1 MTLALI
7 HSRALDGLRAEAVT
21 VEVHLANGLPSFT
34 LVGLADT
41 EVKEARERVRAALLS
56 SGLEFPAN
64 KRITVN
70 LAPAD
75 LPKEGARFDLPIAL
89 GLLAASGQIE
99 AAPLAGLECAG
110 ELSLAG
116 ELRPVRGA
124 LAMALAL
131 RQQTS
136 PRQLLLPPASAAEAA
151 LVGGVDV
158 RQASHLLE
166 VVRALLPQSQETLQR
181 AQGGIPAKAAAG
193 PAAGPDL
200 RDIKGQAAP
209 KRALEIAAAGG
220 HSLLLVGP
228 PGSGKSMLAQR
239 LPSLLP
245 ALDEEEALES
255 AATLSLA
262 GQFRPAVWGQRPMRS
277 PHHSAS
283 AVALVGGG
291 SPPRP
296 GEISLAHHG
305 VLFLDELP
313 EFQRSALEAMR
324 ERLETGRILIARAAR
339 QAEFPARFHL
349 VAAMNPCA
357 CGFHGQAGVRQC
369 RCSPEQVARY
379 QSRLSGPLLDR
390 IDMMVE
396 VPPLP
401 PELLAAAPEGDDSAS
416 VAARVLRARERQLAR
431 QGCVNA
437 QLSPPQLDAHAGAE
451 AAAQALLE
459 RSIAALGWS
468 ARAQHR
474 LLRVARSI
482 ADLAGQANIARD
494 HVAEAIQ
501 LRRALV
507 ACKA

>member
-89 GLLAASGQIE
+89 GLLAASGQID
-99 AAPLAGLECAG
+99 ATALDGLECAG

-131 RQQTS
+131 RRQPS
-136 PRQLLLPPASAAEAA
+136 PRQLLLPPGSAAEAA

-158 RQASHLLE
+158 RQAQHLLD
-166 VVRALLPQSQETLQR
+166 VVQALAPSPASARAPRPEPLPRPRRE
-181 AQGGIPAKAAAG
+181 
-193 PAAGPDL
+193 PAAVAPSPGSGLDL

-239 LPSLLP
+239 LPGLLP
-245 ALDEEEALES
+245 PLDEEAALES

-262 GQFRPAVWGQRPMRS
+262 GQFRPDAWGQRTLRA

-291 SPPRP
+291 CK
-296 GEISLAHHG
+296 
-305 VLFLDELP
+305 
-313 EFQRSALEAMR
+313 
-324 ERLETGRILIARAAR
+324 
-339 QAEFPARFHL
+339 FHL
-349 VAAMNPCA
+349 A
-357 CGFHGQAGVRQC
+357 
-369 RCSPEQVARY
+369 
-379 QSRLSGPLLDR
+379 SRLNTNRCDYMHP
-390 IDMMVE
+390 
-396 VPPLP
+396 
-401 PELLAAAPEGDDSAS
+401 A
-416 VAARVLRARERQLAR
+416 
-431 QGCVNA
+431 GCKT
-437 QLSPPQLDAHAGAE
+437 
-451 AAAQALLE
+451 
-459 RSIAALGWS
+459 
-468 ARAQHR
+468 
-474 LLRVARSI
+474 
-482 ADLAGQANIARD
+482 AD
-494 HVAEAIQ
+494 
-501 LRRALV
+501 
-507 ACKA
+507 

>member
-1 MTLALI
+1 M
-7 HSRALDGLRAEAVT
+7 
-21 VEVHLANGLPSFT
+21 
-34 LVGLADT
+34 
-41 EVKEARERVRAALLS
+41 
-56 SGLEFPAN
+56 
-64 KRITVN
+64 TVN

-99 AAPLAGLECAG
+99 AGPLACLECAG

-131 RQQTS
+131 RQQAL
-136 PRQLLLPPASAAEAA
+136 PRQLLLPPGSAAEAA

-158 RQASHLLE
+158 RQAGHLLD
-166 VVRALLPQSQETLQR
+166 VVRALLPHSQEPLPR
-181 AQGGIPAKAAAG
+181 ADG
-193 PAAGPDL
+193 PAQATCHSADDAPLDL
-200 RDIKGQAAP
+200 RDIKGQAVP

-239 LPSLLP
+239 LAGLLP
-245 ALDEEEALES
+245 AMDEAQALES

-262 GQFRPAVWGQRPMRS
+262 GQFRPAAWGRRPLRA

-296 GEISLAHHG
+296 GEISLAHQG

-313 EFQRSALEAMR
+313 EFHRSALEALR
-324 ERLETGRILIARAAR
+324 EPLETGRILIARAAR

-357 CGFHGQAGVRQC
+357 CGFHGQSGARQC
-369 RCSPEQVARY
+369 RCTPDQVARY
-379 QSRLSGPLLDR
+379 QGRLSGPLLDR

-396 VPPLP
+396 VPALP
-401 PELLAAAPEGDDSAS
+401 PELLAAAADGDDSTT
-416 VAARVLRARERQLAR
+416 VARRVQQARERQHAR
-431 QGCVNA
+431 QDCTNA
-437 QLSPPQLDAHAGAE
+437 QLSPPQLDRHAQAD

-482 ADLAGQANIARD
+482 ADLSGENTIQKA
-494 HVAEAIQ
+494 HVAEAVQ
-501 LRRALV
+501 LRRAL
-507 ACKA
+507 ARA

>member
-1 MTLALI
+1 M
-7 HSRALDGLRAEAVT
+7 
-21 VEVHLANGLPSFT
+21 
-34 LVGLADT
+34 
-41 EVKEARERVRAALLS
+41 
-56 SGLEFPAN
+56 
-64 KRITVN
+64 
-70 LAPAD
+70 
-75 LPKEGARFDLPIAL
+75 

-99 AAPLAGLECAG
+99 AGPLAELECAG

-131 RQQTS
+131 RQRAS
-136 PRQLLLPPASAAEAA
+136 PRQLLLPPGSAAEAA

-158 RQASHLLE
+158 RQAGHLLD
-166 VVRALLPQSQETLQR
+166 VVRALLPQSQEPLAR
-181 AQGGIPAKAAAG
+181 ARG
-193 PAAGPDL
+193 PARAGITEEPAPDL
-200 RDIKGQAAP
+200 RDIKGQAVP
-209 KRALEIAAAGG
+209 KRALEIAAAGA

-239 LPSLLP
+239 LPGLLP
-245 ALDEEEALES
+245 ALDEDAALES

-262 GQFRPAVWGQRPMRS
+262 GQFRPAAWGRRPLRA

-296 GEISLAHHG
+296 GEISLAHQG

-313 EFQRSALEAMR
+313 EFQRSALEALR
-324 ERLETGRILIARAAR
+324 EPLETGRILIARAAR

-357 CGFHGQAGVRQC
+357 CGFHGQSGVRQC
-369 RCSPEQVARY
+369 RCTPDQVARY
-379 QSRLSGPLLDR
+379 QGRLSGPLLDR

-396 VPPLP
+396 VPGLP
-401 PELLAAAPEGDDSAS
+401 PELLAAAPDGDDTAT
-416 VAARVLRARERQLAR
+416 VAQRVQQARERQRAR
-431 QGCVNA
+431 QDCVNA
-437 QLSPPQLDAHAGAE
+437 QLSPPQLDRHARADP
-451 AAAQALLE
+451 AAQALLE

-482 ADLAGQANIARD
+482 ADLAAEDSIQKA
-494 HVAEAIQ
+494 HVAEAVQ

-507 ACKA
+507 RQ

>member
-99 AAPLAGLECAG
+99 AGPLVGLECAG

-131 RQQTS
+131 RQQAS

-158 RQASHLLE
+158 RQAGHLLD
-166 VVRALLPQSQETLQR
+166 VVRALLPQSQEPLPR
-181 AQGGIPAKAAAG
+181 ACG
-193 PAAGPDL
+193 PARACITEEPGPDL
-200 RDIKGQAAP
+200 RDIKGQAVP
-209 KRALEIAAAGG
+209 KRALEIAAAGA

-239 LPSLLP
+239 LPGLLP
-245 ALDEEEALES
+245 ALDEDAALES

-262 GQFRPAVWGQRPMRS
+262 GQFRPAAWGRRPLRA

-296 GEISLAHHG
+296 GEISLAHQG

-313 EFQRSALEAMR
+313 EFQRSALEALR
-324 ERLETGRILIARAAR
+324 EPLETGRILIARAAR

-357 CGFHGQAGVRQC
+357 CGFHGQTGARQC
-369 RCSPEQVARY
+369 RCTLDQVARY
-379 QSRLSGPLLDR
+379 QGRLSGPLLDR

-396 VPPLP
+396 VPGLP
-401 PELLAAAPEGDDSAS
+401 PELLAVAPDGDDTAT
-416 VAARVLRARERQLAR
+416 VAQRVQQARERQRAR
-431 QGCVNA
+431 QDCVNA
-437 QLSPPQLDAHAGAE
+437 QLSPPQLDRHARADP
-451 AAAQALLE
+451 AAQALLE

-482 ADLAGQANIARD
+482 ADLAAEDRIQKA
-494 HVAEAIQ
+494 HVAEAVQ

-507 ACKA
+507 KP

>member
-99 AAPLAGLECAG
+99 AGPLAELECAG

-131 RQQTS
+131 RQRAS
-136 PRQLLLPPASAAEAA
+136 PRQLLLPPGSAAEAA

-158 RQASHLLE
+158 RQAGHLLD
-166 VVRALLPQSQETLQR
+166 VVRALLPQSQEPLVR
-181 AQGGIPAKAAAG
+181 ARG
-193 PAAGPDL
+193 PARAGITEEPAPDL
-200 RDIKGQAAP
+200 RDIKGQAVP
-209 KRALEIAAAGG
+209 KRALEIAAAGA

-239 LPSLLP
+239 LPGLLP
-245 ALDEEEALES
+245 ALDEDAALES

-262 GQFRPAVWGQRPMRS
+262 GQFRPAAWGRRPLRA

-296 GEISLAHHG
+296 GEISLAHQG

-313 EFQRSALEAMR
+313 EFQRSALEALR
-324 ERLETGRILIARAAR
+324 EPLETGRILIARAAR

-357 CGFHGQAGVRQC
+357 CGFHGQSGVRQC
-369 RCSPEQVARY
+369 RCTPDQCRRSELAPLV
-379 QSRLSGPLLDR
+379 QSSRTQLCKVLGVRP
-390 IDMMVE
+390 VK
-396 VPPLP
+396 PP
-401 PELLAAAPEGDDSAS
+401 AVGW
-416 VAARVLRARERQLAR
+416 
-431 QGCVNA
+431 
-437 QLSPPQLDAHAGAE
+437 AHIG
-451 AAAQALLE
+451 
-459 RSIAALGWS
+459 
-468 ARAQHR
+468 H
-474 LLRVARSI
+474 
-482 ADLAGQANIARD
+482 
-494 HVAEAIQ
+494 H
-501 LRRALV
+501 
-507 ACKA
+507 